1 MSSPQANHT
10 PVSPHIPQRI
20 SARLAT
26 LGEGLTLY
34 RTLPTRQRRM
44 IGAWCFL
51 DHVGPVPAD
60 PGMHVGQHPHTG
72 LQTFTW
78 MIEGEILHR
87 DSLGNEQVIRP
98 GQVNLMTAGHGITH
112 TEDSLSGQTAVHA
125 AQLWI
130 ALPPAQADMAPAF
143 EHHPQLP
150 QWEDTGA
157 RFTLLAGQHAGRNAP
172 PKVYSPL
179 MGLDIACTD
188 TATLQL
194 PLNPGFE
201 HGLMPLRGELQI
213 GQDTFTANELAYLPP
228 GLTELP
234 LTLAPDTQ
242 LLVLGGEP
250 FPVPLLMWWNFV
262 GFSKADLSQ
271 AQADWASGAARFGAM
286 TAGKTASG

>member
-1 MSSPQANHT
+1 MSEA
-10 PVSPHIPQRI
+10 PVPPERI
-20 SARLAT
+20 VARPSS
-26 LGEGLTLY
+26 LGEGMTVA
-34 RTLPTRQRRM
+34 RVLPTRGRRM

-51 DHVGPVPAD
+51 DHLGPVDFPAGQ
-60 PGMHVGQHPHTG
+60 GMHVGAHPHTR

-179 MGLDIACTD
+179 MGLDIACTLEAHTEAD
-188 TATLQL
+188 AFARLNTAGIDVL
-194 PLNPGFE
+194 PLSRYCVTP
-201 HGLMPLRGELQI
+201 R
-213 GQDTFTANELAYLPP
+213 AP
-228 GLTELP
+228 GLVMGF
-234 LTLAPDTQ
+234 APYDEQ
-242 LLVLGGEP
+242 SIVEAAKALEQVLRAPPSTGTP
-250 FPVPLLMWWNFV
+250 
-262 GFSKADLSQ
+262 
-271 AQADWASGAARFGAM
+271 
-286 TAGKTASG
+286 